1 MNTAYLLTGGN
12 LGNRQQFLRDAAAS
26 IETNCGRVSRLSA
39 IYETEAWGKTDQ
51 PSFLNQALELET
63 GLQPDTLIKELLAIE
78 EKLGRRRTEKYGSR
92 TIDID
97 ILLFNDDVIDIPCLC
112 IPHPRMAER
121 RFVLLPLSEIAAD
134 KIHPVYRVPIVRLLA
149 DCQDPLAVKKFS
161 GQSVV

>member
-12 LGNRQQFLRDAAAS
+12 LGNRQQFLQDAAAS
-26 IETNCGRVSRLSA
+26 IGSTCGRISRLSS
-39 IYETEAWGKTDQ
+39 IYETAAWGKTDQ
-51 PSFLNQALELET
+51 PSFLNQALEMETALE
-63 GLQPDTLIKELLAIE
+63 PDALMKELLVIE

-97 ILLFNDDVIDIPCLC
+97 ILLFNDAIIDLPGLC

-121 RFVLLPLSEIAAD
+121 RFVLLPLSEIAPD
-134 KIHPVYRVPIVRLLA
+134 KIHPVHKLPIVRLLA